1 MKLDIINID
10 NLKKVKKSKYRN
22 RHPLLPQHPFNM
34 LIVGQTNTGKT
45 SFLLNL
51 ILRRFIEYDKIYLYS
66 IHLHQPKM

>member
-45 SFLLNL
+45 SFLL
-51 ILRRFIEYDKIYLYS
+51 KINEDMS
-66 IHLHQPKM
+66 V